1 MRIIKKPTS
10 NYDFYIQTDTSN
22 YKGEWIAIAKKRIV
36 AHGKDAQIVYKKA
49 TQKFK
54 NNDISLAKIPE
65 EQTLILKLL
74 K

>member
-22 YKGEWIAIAKKRIV
+22 YKGEWIAIAQKRIV
-36 AHGKDAQIVYKKA
+36 AHGKDAQVVYKKA
-49 TQKFK
+49 TQKYK